1 MKNAKMKIGDIVK
14 VVEYKDTKCSET
26 CSDRVA
32 ARAYRD
38 ISGREGIII
47 GTAESN
53 SRKKI
58 VFIKNID
65 GKVADYFY
73 VHEKFLEKIGKMDNI
88 NTEKYW
94 DIVEPWDHR
103 GPKKLV
109 GPKRL

>member
-1 MKNAKMKIGDIVK
+1 MENDKMKIGDIVK
-14 VVEYKDTKCSET
+14 VVEYKDTKCSDQGV
-26 CSDRVA
+26 S

-58 VFIKNID
+58 VFIENID

-88 NTEKYW
+88 NTEEYW
-94 DIVEPWDHR
+94 DIVEPWDH
-103 GPKKLV
+103 K

>member
-1 MKNAKMKIGDIVK
+1 MNIGDIVK
-14 VVEYKDTKCSET
+14 VVEYKDTKCS
-26 CSDRVA
+26 DQG
-32 ARAYRD
+32 AYRD

-58 VFIKNID
+58 VFIENID

-88 NTEKYW
+88 NTEEYW

-109 GPKRL
+109 EVN

>member
-1 MKNAKMKIGDIVK
+1 MNEMKMNEMKKMKIGDIVK
-14 VVEYKDTKCSET
+14 VVEYKDTKCS
-26 CSDRVA
+26 DQGVA

-38 ISGREGIII
+38 ITGREGIVI

-53 SRKKI
+53 TRKKI
-58 VFIKNID
+58 VFIENID

-88 NTEKYW
+88 DTEEYW
-94 DIVEPWDHR
+94 DIVHK

-109 GPKRL
+109 